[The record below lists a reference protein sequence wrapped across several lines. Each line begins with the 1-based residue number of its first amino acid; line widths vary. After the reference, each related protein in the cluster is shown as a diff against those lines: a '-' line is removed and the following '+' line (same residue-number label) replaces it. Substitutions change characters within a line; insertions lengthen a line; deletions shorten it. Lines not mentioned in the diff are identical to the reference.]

1 MPLKGFLEIEIF
13 HVWGIDF
20 MGPFPSSLGYKYILV
35 MVDYVSKWV
44 EVMPTLTNDARVV
57 KKILQKLIFP
67 RFGTPRALISDGGS
81 HFCNHVIETLLKKYR
96 VTHKVA
102 TPYHPQT
109 SGQVEVSNREI
120 IWILEKKVSSSR
132 KDWAL
137 KLDDALWAYRT
148 AFKNPI
154 GLTPY

>member
-1 MPLKGFLEIEIF
+1 
-13 HVWGIDF
+13 

-44 EVMPTLTNDARVV
+44 EAIPTINNDVKVV
-57 KKILQKLIFP
+57 KKMLKKIIFP
-67 RFGTPRALISDGGS
+67 RFGTPRALVSDGGTQ
-81 HFCNHVIETLLKKYR
+81 FCNNVIEALLKKYG

-102 TPYHPQT
+102 TPYHPQI
-109 SGQVEVSNREI
+109 SRQVEISNREI
-120 IWILEKKVSSSR
+120 KWILEKTMSSTW

-137 KLDDALWAYRT
+137 KLDDALWAFRT
-148 AFKNPI
+148 AFKTPI